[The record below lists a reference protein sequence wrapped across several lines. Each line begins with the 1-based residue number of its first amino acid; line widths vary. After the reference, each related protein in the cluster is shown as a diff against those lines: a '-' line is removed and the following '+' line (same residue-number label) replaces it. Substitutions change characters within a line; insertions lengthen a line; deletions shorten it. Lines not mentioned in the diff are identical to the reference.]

1 LPFPG
6 FNGPSGPS
14 GVLSQQRADIV
25 RAAWQLA
32 VLGDQLAVLADPL
45 AAVPSLGPSIQ
56 SLIARLAS
64 LSLADPAAASLLVQL
79 QQVSA
84 APPSIGS
91 LVARIVLLNRLL
103 DVLARTDPLAA
114 QRLAIALPA
123 LDTMVM
129 DVLRAQGNGAV
140 VGSIGPDGSASW
152 QAAPGA
158 PLFSSVVSPALAQTL
173 RVLAGALEPPLRDGL
188 EPSVQ
193 REAAVLAPG
202 QFVGPD
208 PGRSDDRVLRA
219 GAGAGSAATA
229 PASAPLAPAPSG
241 PFRGGAATSAS
252 GGIGSAAPAMALVAV
267 LAVWGMSFFSNRLDL
282 DLAPWRSTLL
292 ASRLERPG

>member
-1 LPFPG
+1 LSSGLPFPG

-14 GVLSQQRADIV
+14 GVLSQQQADIV

-32 VLGDQLAVLADPL
+32 VLGGQLAAIADPL

-64 LSLADPAAASLLVQL
+64 LSLADPAAGSLLVRL
-79 QQVSA
+79 QQASA

-91 LVARIVLLNRLL
+91 LAAQIVLLNRLL

-114 QRLAIALPA
+114 QRLAVAMPVLG
-123 LDTMVM
+123 TMVM
-129 DVLRAQGNGAV
+129 DVLRAQGNRAAF
-140 VGSIGPDGSASW
+140 GSIGSMSW
-152 QAAPGA
+152 QVLPGA
-158 PLFSSVVSPALAQTL
+158 PFFASVVSPALAQTL
-173 RVLAGALEPPLRDGL
+173 GVLTGAMKSPLHDGL

-193 REAAVLAPG
+193 RETAVLAPG
-202 QFVGPD
+202 QFIGLD
-208 PGRSDDRVLRA
+208 PGRSDDRGFRA
-219 GAGAGSAATA
+219 GSGAGSVT
-229 PASAPLAPAPSG
+229 SAPIFRSRLADHSG
-241 PFRGGAATSAS
+241 GGAATSAS
-252 GGIGSAAPAMALVAV
+252 GGIGSAAPAVALLAV
-267 LAVWGMSFFSNRLDL
+267 LAVWGMGFFSNRLDM